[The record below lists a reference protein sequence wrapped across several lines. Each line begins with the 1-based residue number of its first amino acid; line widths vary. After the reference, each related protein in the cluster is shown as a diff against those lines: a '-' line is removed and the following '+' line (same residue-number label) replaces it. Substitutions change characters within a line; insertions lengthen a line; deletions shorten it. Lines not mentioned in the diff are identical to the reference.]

1 MEEDED
7 ENKEENDD
15 SSDSNATSA
24 VAISIVKQ
32 LAVRREEKE
41 GKEMLVGPRAAVRSN
56 MEARPAL

>member
-15 SSDSNATSA
+15 RSDSNATST

-32 LAVRREEKE
+32 LAVLLREEKE
-41 GKEMLVGPRAAVRSN
+41 GEEMFVGP
-56 MEARPAL
+56 

>member
-41 GKEMLVGPRAAVRSN
+41 GEEMLVGPRAAVRSN